1 MISRRVFLQSSAISA
16 VALASRSRP
25 ALAANAPGITDTE
38 IKIGQTMPYS
48 GPASA
53 YGQIGRAETAYFK
66 MINEAGGINGRK
78 INFLSLDDG
87 YSPPKTVEQIRR
99 LVEQDQVAF
108 IFNSLG
114 TPSNSAIRDYLNEN
128 KVPQLFVATGA
139 SKIGDPQHFPWT
151 MGWQPNYQTEA
162 GIFAKHILATKPDAK
177 IAILYQNDDFGKDYL
192 IGLKDGLG
200 AKHAAMVIKE
210 LSYEVSEPTVDSQII
225 TLQGSGADTFVNIT
239 TPKFAAQ
246 AIRKTYDVGWKPV
259 QYLTN
264 VSLSIGSVMK
274 PAGLEKGIGIMT
286 GAYGKEPTDPRW
298 KDDAGMQ
305 QWLAFMKK
313 YMPDA
318 NIADSNNG
326 YGYGVA
332 ATLVQVLKQCGAD
345 LSRERI
351 MKEAANL
358 HDFELP
364 TLLPGIKI
372 NTAPDNFYPIRQM
385 QLARFSGE
393 TWELFGDVISG

>member
-1 MISRRVFLQSSAISA
+1 MISRRTLLQAGAISA
-16 VALASRSRP
+16 VALAARSRP
-25 ALAANAPGITDTE
+25 ALAANAPGVTDTE

-53 YGQIGRAETAYFK
+53 YGQIGKAETAYFN

-78 INFLSLDDG
+78 INLLSLDDG
-87 YSPPKTVEQIRR
+87 YSPPKAVEQIRR

-114 TPSNSAIRDYLNEN
+114 TPSNTAIRGYLNTN

-139 SKIGDPQHFPWT
+139 SKFGDPEHFAWT
-151 MGWQPNYQTEA
+151 MGWQPNYRTEA
-162 GIFAKHILATKPDAK
+162 AIFGKHILATKPDAK
-177 IAILYQNDDFGKDYL
+177 IGVLYQNDDFGKDYV
-192 IGLKDGLG
+192 IGLKATLG
-200 AKHAAMVIKE
+200 AKYATMVVTE
-210 LSYEVSEPTVDSQII
+210 QSYDVSDPTIDSQII
-225 TLQGSGADTFVNIT
+225 TLMDSGANTFVNAT
-239 TPKFAAQ
+239 TPKFSAQ
-246 AIRKTYDVGWKPV
+246 AIRKSYDLGWKPV

-264 VSLSIGSVMK
+264 VGASIGAVMK
-274 PAGLEKGIGIMT
+274 PAGLEKGVGIMT

-298 KDDAGMQ
+298 KDDAGIL
-305 QWLAFMKK
+305 QWQAFMKK

-318 NIADSNNG
+318 DLADANNV
-326 YGYGVA
+326 YGYGCA
-332 ATLVQVLKQCGAD
+332 MTLVQVLKQCGAD

-358 HDFELP
+358 KDFELP

-372 NTAPDNFYPIRQM
+372 NTSPNNFYPIRQM
-385 QLARFSGE
+385 QLERFNGQ

>member
-25 ALAANAPGITDTE
+25 AMAANAPGITDTE

-53 YGQIGRAETAYFK
+53 YGQIGRAEAAYFK

-78 INFLSLDDG
+78 INLLSLDDG
-87 YSPPKTVEQIRR
+87 YSPPKAVEQIRR
-99 LVEQDQVAF
+99 LVEQDQVAL
-108 IFNSLG
+108 IFDSLG
-114 TPSNSAIRDYLNEN
+114 TPSNSAIRGYLNEN
-128 KVPQLFVATGA
+128 KVPQIFVATGA
-139 SKIGDPQHFPWT
+139 SKFGDPEHFPWT
-151 MGWQPNYQTEA
+151 MGWQPNYRTEA

-192 IGLKDGLG
+192 IGLKNVLG
-200 AKHAAMVIKE
+200 AKYEAMVVKE
-210 LSYEVSEPTVDSQII
+210 LSYEVSEPTVNSQII
-225 TLQGSGADTFVNIT
+225 TLQGSGADAFVNVT

-246 AIRKTYDVGWKPV
+246 AIRKAYDIGWKPV

-264 VSLSIGSVMK
+264 VGASVGAVMK

-286 GAYGKEPTDPRW
+286 GGYAKEPTDPRW

-305 QWLAFMKK
+305 QWFDFMKK

-318 NIADSNNG
+318 NIADGNNV

-358 HDFELP
+358 KDFEIP

-385 QLARFSGE
+385 RLARFSGQ

>member
-25 ALAANAPGITDTE
+25 AMAANAPGITDTE

-53 YGQIGRAETAYFK
+53 YGQIGRAEAAYFK

-78 INFLSLDDG
+78 INLLSLDDG
-87 YSPPKTVEQIRR
+87 YSPPKAVEQIRR
-99 LVEQDQVAF
+99 LVEQDQVAL
-108 IFNSLG
+108 IFDSLG
-114 TPSNSAIRDYLNEN
+114 TPSNSAIRGYLNEN
-128 KVPQLFVATGA
+128 KVPQIFVATGA
-139 SKIGDPQHFPWT
+139 SKFGDPEHFPWT
-151 MGWQPNYQTEA
+151 MGWQPNYRTEA

-192 IGLKDGLG
+192 IGLKNVLG
-200 AKHAAMVIKE
+200 AKYEAMVVKE

-225 TLQGSGADTFVNIT
+225 TLQGSGADAFVNVT

-246 AIRKTYDVGWKPV
+246 AIRKAYDIGWKPV

-264 VSLSIGSVMK
+264 VGASVGAVMK

-286 GAYGKEPTDPRW
+286 GGYAKEPTDPRW

-305 QWLAFMKK
+305 QWFDFMKK

-318 NIADSNNG
+318 NIADGNNV

-358 HDFELP
+358 KDFEIP

-385 QLARFSGE
+385 RLARFSGQ